1 MRIVT
6 ILGSPRKKG
15 NTATVLGWVEDELKR
30 LGHKVDRID
39 IVKHEVKGC
48 IGCYK
53 CQKTLDKP
61 GCVHKDDALQL
72 FGRMIAADAIIYSS
86 PLYCWSWTGQIKP
99 LIDRHFCLVKNAY
112 ADGWSSLLEGKKA
125 ALVTTSGG
133 GLENNAELLVKA
145 YENLLGYCKCR
156 PAGVLHVGFAQTPK
170 QLGEDVKAQAAKL
183 AQDIA
188 G

>member
-1 MRIVT
+1 MNVVT

-15 NTATVLGWVEDELKR
+15 NTATVLGWVEDELKG
-30 LGHKVDRID
+30 LGHDVERID
-39 IVKHEVKGC
+39 IAKHDVKGC

-53 CQKTLDKP
+53 CQKTLDEP
-61 GCVHKDDALQL
+61 GCVQKDDALKI
-72 FGRMIAADAIIYSS
+72 FHRMIGADAVVYSS
-86 PLYCWSWTGQIKP
+86 PLYCWSWSGQIKP

-112 ADGWSSLLEGKKA
+112 AEGWTSLLEGKKA
-125 ALVTTSGG
+125 ALVATSGG

-145 YENLLGYCKCR
+145 YENFMGYCKYS

-170 QLGEDVKAQAAKL
+170 QLGDDVKVQAATL
-183 AQDIA
+183 ARDIA